1 MLASIPASEIVT
13 VLPSVLGAGGTA
25 MALNA
30 VIISDDVKFVAKE
43 YSNAD
48 AVGNDYGTT
57 SDKYKFAQIYFN
69 GFTGSTVKPSA
80 LFISK
85 YSAVASAA
93 KLTGASLRSMSLGQL
108 KAITGAISVTING
121 VLKTGTVNL
130 SAATS
135 FSNAATLIA
144 TALTAAVTFDTQLQS
159 FVIASGT
166 TGATSSISF
175 ATGAAAEALALT
187 ELTGA
192 QLDNV
197 TTVDTAT
204 TAMKRLTNY
213 TLNLSTIVA
222 ETSTALNDNIQKE
235 IATWVSLQNHRY
247 WLVKYG
253 EEPTALIANNTTNFA
268 GWVAENNVA
277 DVTCVYGTFG
287 HAALCAGYAA
297 SLNFSELNGR
307 TTMDFRSTST
317 LAPSVPT
324 NPQADGAAEA
334 SALESNGYAY
344 YGAFATA
351 NDRFIFLRNSIVSG
365 EFKWVDAYLN
375 QIYFNSQLQLA
386 QITGLIANKS
396 IPYNEVG
403 KSKVRAS
410 AQDPI
415 NEMLNFG
422 GIQTGVILSEQ
433 QKSIINNEA
442 GVDAATIIFNQGYYL
457 MIRDATAQVRA
468 VRGSFPIKLW
478 YTDGGSVH
486 SINIASINVQ

>member
-85 YSAVASAA
+85 YSAVDSAA
-93 KLTGASLRSMSLGQL
+93 KLTGASLRSMSLDQL
-108 KAITGAISVTING
+108 KAITGAISVTIDG
-121 VLKTGTVNL
+121 VLATGTVDL

-166 TGATSSISF
+166 NGSTSSISF

-222 ETSTALNDNIQKE
+222 ETSTALTDDIQKE

-268 GWVAENNVA
+268 GWIAENNVA
-277 DVTCVYGTFG
+277 DVTCVYGTFE

-317 LAPSVPT
+317 LAPSVT
-324 NPQADGAAEA
+324 DVDDAN
-334 SALESNGYAY
+334 ALESNGYAY

-422 GIQTGVILSEQ
+422 GIQTGVALSEQ

-468 VRGSFPIKLW
+468 ARGSFPIKLW

>member
-43 YSNAD
+43 YSNTD

-57 SDKYKFAQIYFN
+57 SDKYAFAQIYFN

-85 YSAVASAA
+85 YSAVDSAA
-93 KLTGASLRSMSLGQL
+93 KLTGASLRSMSLDQL
-108 KAITGAISVTING
+108 KAITGAISVTIDG
-121 VLKTGTVNL
+121 VLKTGTVDL

-166 TGATSSISF
+166 TGGTSSISF
-175 ATGAAAEALALT
+175 ATGAAAESLALT

-277 DVTCVYGTFG
+277 DVTCVYGTLE

-317 LAPSVPT
+317 LAPSVT
-324 NPQADGAAEA
+324 DVDDAN
-334 SALESNGYAY
+334 ALESNGYAY

-422 GIQTGVILSEQ
+422 GIQTGVALSEQ

-457 MIRDATAQVRA
+457 MIRGATAQVRA
-468 VRGSFPIKLW
+468 ARGSFPIKLW

>member
-57 SDKYKFAQIYFN
+57 SDKYKFAQIYFS

-85 YSAVASAA
+85 YSAVDSAA
-93 KLTGASLRSMSLGQL
+93 KLTGASLRSMSLDQL
-108 KAITGAISVTING
+108 KAITGAISVTIDG
-121 VLKTGTVNL
+121 VLATGTVDL

-175 ATGAAAEALALT
+175 ATGAAAESLALT

-268 GWVAENNVA
+268 GWIAENNVA
-277 DVTCVYGTFG
+277 DVTCVYGTFE

-317 LAPSVPT
+317 LAPSVT
-324 NPQADGAAEA
+324 DVDDAN
-334 SALESNGYAY
+334 ALESNGYAY

-396 IPYNEVG
+396 VPYNEVG

-422 GIQTGVILSEQ
+422 GIQTGVALSEQ

-468 VRGSFPIKLW
+468 ARGSFPIKLW

>member
-85 YSAVASAA
+85 YSAVDSAA
-93 KLTGASLRSMSLGQL
+93 KLTGASLRSMSPDQL
-108 KAITGAISVTING
+108 KSITGAISVTIDG
-121 VLKTGTVNL
+121 VLATGTVDL

-222 ETSTALNDNIQKE
+222 ETSTVLNDNIQKE

-277 DVTCVYGTFG
+277 DVTCVYGTFE

-317 LAPSVPT
+317 LAPSVT
-324 NPQADGAAEA
+324 DVDDAN
-334 SALESNGYAY
+334 ALESNGYAY

-410 AQDPI
+410 VQDPI

-468 VRGSFPIKLW
+468 ARGSFPIKLW

>member
-85 YSAVASAA
+85 YSAVDSAA
-93 KLTGASLRSMSLGQL
+93 KLTGASLRSMSLDQL
-108 KAITGAISVTING
+108 KAITGAISVTIDG
-121 VLKTGTVNL
+121 VLKTGTIDL

-222 ETSTALNDNIQKE
+222 ETSVALTDDIQKE

-268 GWVAENNVA
+268 GWIAENNVA
-277 DVTCVYGTFG
+277 DVTCVYGTFE
-287 HAALCAGYAA
+287 HAALCSGYAA

-317 LAPSVPT
+317 LAPSVT
-324 NPQADGAAEA
+324 DVDDAN
-334 SALESNGYAY
+334 ALESNGYAY

-396 IPYNEVG
+396 IPYNEAG

-442 GVDAATIIFNQGYYL
+442 GGVDAATVIYNQGYYL
-457 MIRDATAQVRA
+457 FIGNATPQVRA
-468 VRGSFPIKLW
+468 ARGSFPIKLW

>member
-30 VIISDDVKFVAKE
+30 VIISDDAKFVAKE

-93 KLTGASLRSMSLGQL
+93 KLTGASLRSMSLNQL

-121 VLKTGTVNL
+121 VLKTGTINL

-144 TALTAAVTFDTQLQS
+144 TALTATVTFDTQLQS

-187 ELTGA
+187 EITGA

-222 ETSTALNDNIQKE
+222 ETSTALTDDIQKE

-247 WLVKYG
+247 WLVVWK
-253 EEPTALIANNTTNFA
+253 ETKTETLVFKSWLEA
-268 GWVAENNVA
+268 NNVA
-277 DVTCVYGTFG
+277 DATVVKGDFE

-317 LAPSVPT
+317 LAPSVT
-324 NPQADGAAEA
+324 DVDDANELD
-334 SALESNGYAY
+334 SAGVAY

-375 QIYFNSQLQLA
+375 QIYFNNQLQLA
-386 QITGLIANKS
+386 QITGLVANKS

-422 GIQTGVILSEQ
+422 GIQTGVALSEQ

-457 MIRDATAQVRA
+457 MIRDATPQVRA
-468 VRGSFPIKLW
+468 ARGSFPIKLW

>member
-85 YSAVASAA
+85 YSAVDSAA
-93 KLTGASLRSMSLGQL
+93 KLTGASLRSMSLNQL
-108 KAITGAISVTING
+108 KAITGAISLTING
-121 VLKTGTVNL
+121 FLVTGMVDL

-144 TALTAAVTFDTQLQS
+144 TALTTVVTFDTQLQS
-159 FVIASGT
+159 FVIASCVI
-166 TGATSSISF
+166 GATSSISF
-175 ATGAAAEALALT
+175 ATGAAAEALGLT

-197 TTVDTAT
+197 TAVDTAT

-213 TLNLSTIVA
+213 TLNLSTIVT
-222 ETSTALNDNIQKE
+222 ETSTALTDDIQKE

-277 DVTCVYGTFG
+277 DVTCIYGTFE

-317 LAPSVPT
+317 LAPSVT
-324 NPQADGAAEA
+324 DVDDAN
-334 SALESNGYAY
+334 ALESNGYAY

>member
-57 SDKYKFAQIYFN
+57 SEKYKFAQIYFN

-85 YSAVASAA
+85 YSAVDSAA
-93 KLTGASLRSMSLGQL
+93 KLTGASLRSMSLDQL
-108 KAITGAISVTING
+108 KAITGAISVTIDG
-121 VLKTGTVNL
+121 VLKTGTVDL

-268 GWVAENNVA
+268 GWIAENNVA
-277 DVTCVYGTFG
+277 DVTCVYGTFE

-317 LAPSVPT
+317 LAPSVT
-324 NPQADGAAEA
+324 DVDDAN
-334 SALESNGYAY
+334 ALESNGYAY

-396 IPYNEVG
+396 IPYNDVG

-468 VRGSFPIKLW
+468 ARGSFPIKLW

>member
-57 SDKYKFAQIYFN
+57 SEKYKFAQIYFS

-85 YSAVASAA
+85 YSAVDSAA
-93 KLTGASLRSMSLGQL
+93 KLTGASLRSMSLNQL

-121 VLKTGTVNL
+121 VLKTGTVKL

-166 TGATSSISF
+166 TGVTSSISF

-187 ELTGA
+187 ELAGA

-247 WLVKYG
+247 WLVVWK
-253 EEPTALIANNTTNFA
+253 ETKKETLVFKS
-268 GWVAENNVA
+268 WVEANNVA
-277 DVTCVYGTFG
+277 DATVVKGDFE

-317 LAPSVPT
+317 LAPSVT
-324 NPQADGAAEA
+324 DVDEA
-334 SALESNGYAY
+334 NELDSAGVAY

-365 EFKWVDAYLN
+365 EFKWVDAHLN

-457 MIRDATAQVRA
+457 MIRDATPQVRA
-468 VRGSFPIKLW
+468 ARGSFPIKLW

>member
-85 YSAVASAA
+85 YSAVDSAA
-93 KLTGASLRSMSLGQL
+93 KLTGASLRSMSLDQL
-108 KAITGAISVTING
+108 KAITGAISVTIDG
-121 VLKTGTVNL
+121 VLKTGTIDL

-213 TLNLSTIVA
+213 TLNLSTIVV
-222 ETSTALNDNIQKE
+222 ETSTALNDDIQKE

-253 EEPTALIANNTTNFA
+253 EEPTALIPNNTTNFA

-277 DVTCVYGTFG
+277 DVTCVYGTFE

-317 LAPSVPT
+317 LAHSVT
-324 NPQADGAAEA
+324 DVDDAN
-334 SALESNGYAY
+334 ALESNGYAY

-386 QITGLIANKS
+386 QITGLVANKS

-422 GIQTGVILSEQ
+422 GIQTGVALSEQ

-468 VRGSFPIKLW
+468 ARGSFPIKLW

>member
-30 VIISDDVKFVAKE
+30 VIISDNVKFVAKE

-85 YSAVASAA
+85 YSAVTSAA
-93 KLTGASLRSMSLGQL
+93 KLTGASLRSMSLDQL
-108 KAITGAISVTING
+108 KAITGAISVTIDG
-121 VLKTGTVNL
+121 VLATGTVDL

-159 FVIASGT
+159 FIIASGT

-277 DVTCVYGTFG
+277 DVTCVYGTFE

-317 LAPSVPT
+317 LAPSVT
-324 NPQADGAAEA
+324 DVDDAN
-334 SALESNGYAY
+334 ALESNGYAY

-386 QITGLIANKS
+386 QFSRIANDGEFASRFK
-396 IPYNEVG
+396 P
-403 KSKVRAS
+403 KVCALNTKPPLKVPS
-410 AQDPI
+410 AP
-415 NEMLNFG
+415 
-422 GIQTGVILSEQ
+422 
-433 QKSIINNEA
+433 
-442 GVDAATIIFNQGYYL
+442 AT
-457 MIRDATAQVRA
+457 V
-468 VRGSFPIKLW
+468 
-478 YTDGGSVH
+478 
-486 SINIASINVQ
+486 

>member
-13 VLPSVLGAGGTA
+13 VLPSALEAGGTA

-69 GFTGSTVKPSA
+69 GFTGSTAKPSA

-85 YSAVASAA
+85 YSAVDSAA
-93 KLTGASLRSMSLGQL
+93 KLTGASLRSMSLDQL
-108 KAITGAISVTING
+108 KAITGAISVTIDG
-121 VLKTGTVNL
+121 VLATGTVDL

-159 FVIASGT
+159 FIIASGT

-197 TTVDTAT
+197 TTIDTAT

-222 ETSTALNDNIQKE
+222 ETSTALTDDIQKE

-268 GWVAENNVA
+268 GWIAENNVA
-277 DVTCVYGTFG
+277 DVTCVYGTFE

-317 LAPSVPT
+317 LAPSVT
-324 NPQADGAAEA
+324 DVDDAN
-334 SALESNGYAY
+334 ALESNGYAY

>member
-1 MLASIPASEIVT
+1 MQSSIPASEIVN
-13 VLPSVLGAGGTA
+13 VSPSVLSAGGSA

-30 VIISDDVKFVAKE
+30 ALISDSVKFVAKS
-43 YSNAD
+43 YSNPD

-57 SDKYKFAQIYFN
+57 SDKYKFAQIYFA

-80 LFISK
+80 LFIAK
-85 YSAVASAA
+85 YAA
-93 KLTGASLRSMSLGQL
+93 ADSEARLTGASLRSMSLDEL
-108 KAITGAISVTING
+108 KLVNGEVNVTIDG

-135 FSNAATLIA
+135 FSSAATLIA

-159 FVIASGT
+159 FVIESGT
-166 TGATSSISF
+166 TGATSSISL
-175 ATGAAAEALALT
+175 ASGAGAEALALT

-197 TTVDTAT
+197 TVVDTAT
-204 TAMKRLTNY
+204 TAMKRLTGY
-213 TLNLSTIVA
+213 TLNFSTPVV
-222 ETSTALNDNIQKE
+222 ETSAALNDTVQKE
-235 IATWVSLQNHRY
+235 IAKWVSLQNHRY
-247 WLVKYG
+247 WMVKYG
-253 EEPTALIANNTTNFA
+253 EEPTALIPNNTTNFA
-268 GWVAENNVA
+268 GWIAENNVA
-277 DVTCVYGTFG
+277 DVTCVYGTLE

-317 LAPSVPT
+317 LAPSVT
-324 NPQADGAAEA
+324 DVDDA

-365 EFKWVDAYLN
+365 EFEWVDAYLN
-375 QIYFNSQLQLA
+375 QIYLNSQLQLS

-396 IPYNEVG
+396 IPYNDIG

-433 QKSIINNEA
+433 QKSVINNEA
-442 GVDAATIIFNQGYYL
+442 GVDAATVIFNQGYYL
-457 MIRDATAQVRA
+457 MIRNATPQVRA
-468 VRGSFPIKLW
+468 ARGSFPIKLW

>member
-85 YSAVASAA
+85 YSAVDSAA
-93 KLTGASLRSMSLGQL
+93 KLTGASLRSMSLDQL
-108 KAITGAISVTING
+108 KAITGAISVTIDG
-121 VLKTGTVNL
+121 VLATGTVDL

-222 ETSTALNDNIQKE
+222 ETSVALTDDIQKE

-268 GWVAENNVA
+268 GWIAENNIA
-277 DVTCVYGTFG
+277 DVTCVYGTFE

-317 LAPSVPT
+317 LAPSVT
-324 NPQADGAAEA
+324 DVDDAN
-334 SALESNGYAY
+334 ALESNGCAY

-422 GIQTGVILSEQ
+422 GIQTGVALSEQ

-468 VRGSFPIKLW
+468 ARGSFPIKLW

>member
-85 YSAVASAA
+85 YSAVNSAA
-93 KLTGASLRSMSLGQL
+93 KLTGASLRSMSLNQL

-121 VLKTGTVNL
+121 VLKTGTINL

-144 TALTAAVTFDTQLQS
+144 TALTTAVTFDTQLQS

-175 ATGAAAEALALT
+175 ATGAAAESLALT

-222 ETSTALNDNIQKE
+222 ETSTALTDNIQKE

-277 DVTCVYGTFG
+277 DVTCIYGTLK

-317 LAPSVPT
+317 LAPSVT
-324 NPQADGAAEA
+324 DVDDAN
-334 SALESNGYAY
+334 ALESNGYAY

-422 GIQTGVILSEQ
+422 GIQTGVALSKQ

-468 VRGSFPIKLW
+468 ARGSFPIKLW

>member
-85 YSAVASAA
+85 YSAVDSAA
-93 KLTGASLRSMSLGQL
+93 KLTGASLRSMSLDQL
-108 KAITGAISVTING
+108 KAIAGAISVTIDG
-121 VLKTGTVNL
+121 VLATGTIDL
-130 SAATS
+130 STATS

-197 TTVDTAT
+197 TAVDTAT

-222 ETSTALNDNIQKE
+222 ETSVALTDDIQKE

-253 EEPTALIANNTTNFA
+253 EEPTALISNNTTNFA

-277 DVTCVYGTFG
+277 DVTCVYGTLE

-317 LAPSVPT
+317 LAPSVT
-324 NPQADGAAEA
+324 DVDDAN
-334 SALESNGYAY
+334 ALESNGYAY

-386 QITGLIANKS
+386 QITGLITNKS

-468 VRGSFPIKLW
+468 ARGSFPIKLW

>member
-85 YSAVASAA
+85 YSAVDSAA
-93 KLTGASLRSMSLGQL
+93 KLTGASLRSMSLDQL
-108 KAITGAISVTING
+108 KAITGAISVTIDG
-121 VLKTGTVNL
+121 VLKTGTVDL

-213 TLNLSTIVA
+213 TLNLSTIVT
-222 ETSTALNDNIQKE
+222 ETSIALTDDIQKE

-277 DVTCVYGTFG
+277 DVTCVYGTFE

-317 LAPSVPT
+317 LAPSVT
-324 NPQADGAAEA
+324 DVDDAN
-334 SALESNGYAY
+334 ALESNGYAY

-422 GIQTGVILSEQ
+422 GIQTGVALSEQ

-468 VRGSFPIKLW
+468 ARGSFPIKLW

>member
-85 YSAVASAA
+85 YSAVDSAA
-93 KLTGASLRSMSLGQL
+93 KLTGASLRSMSLDQL
-108 KAITGAISVTING
+108 KAITGAISVTIDG
-121 VLKTGTVNL
+121 VLATGTVDL

-222 ETSTALNDNIQKE
+222 ETSTALTDDVQKE

-277 DVTCVYGTFG
+277 DVTCVYGTFE

-317 LAPSVPT
+317 LAPSVT
-324 NPQADGAAEA
+324 DVDDAN
-334 SALESNGYAY
+334 ALESNGYAY

-365 EFKWVDAYLN
+365 EFKWVDAHLN
-375 QIYFNSQLQLA
+375 QVYFNSQLQLV

-422 GIQTGVILSEQ
+422 GIQTGVALSEQ
-433 QKSIINNEA
+433 QKSVINNEA

-468 VRGSFPIKLW
+468 ARGSFPIKLW

>member
-1 MLASIPASEIVT
+1 MLASIPASEIVN
-13 VLPSVLGAGGTA
+13 VNPSVLSAGGSA

-30 VIISDDVKFVAKE
+30 ALISDSVKFVAKS
-43 YSNAD
+43 YSNPD

-57 SDKYKFAQIYFN
+57 SDKYKFAQIYFA
-69 GFTGSTVKPSA
+69 GFKGSTVKPSA
-80 LFISK
+80 LFIAKYAATDSK
-85 YSAVASAA
+85 AR
-93 KLTGASLRSMSLGQL
+93 LTGASLRSMSLEQL
-108 KAITGAISVTING
+108 KLVNGEVNVTIDG

-130 SAATS
+130 LAATS

-144 TALTAAVTFDTQLQS
+144 TTLTAAVTFDTQLQS
-159 FVIASGT
+159 FVIESGT

-175 ATGAAAEALALT
+175 ASGAGAEALALT

-197 TTVDTAT
+197 TVVDTAT
-204 TAMKRLTNY
+204 TAMKRLTGY
-213 TLNLSTIVA
+213 TLNFSTPVV
-222 ETSTALNDNIQKE
+222 ETSTALNDTVQKE
-235 IATWVSLQNHRY
+235 IAKWVSLQNHRY
-247 WLVKYG
+247 WMVKYG
-253 EEPTALIANNTTNFA
+253 EEPTALIPNNTTNFA
-268 GWVAENNVA
+268 GWIAENNVA
-277 DVTCVYGTFG
+277 DVTCIYGTLE

-297 SLNFSELNGR
+297 SLNFSEFNGR
-307 TTMDFRSTST
+307 TTMDFRSASA
-317 LAPSVPT
+317 LAPSVT
-324 NPQADGAAEA
+324 DVDDA

-365 EFKWVDAYLN
+365 EFKWADAYLN
-375 QIYFNSQLQLA
+375 QIYLNSQLQLS

-396 IPYNEVG
+396 IPYNDIG

-415 NEMLNFG
+415 NEMLDFG

-433 QKSIINNEA
+433 QKSVINNEA
-442 GVDAATIIFNQGYYL
+442 GVDAATVIFNQGYYL
-457 MIRDATAQVRA
+457 MIRNATPQVRA
-468 VRGSFPIKLW
+468 ARGSFPIKLW

>member
-43 YSNAD
+43 YSNAG

-85 YSAVASAA
+85 YSAVDSAA
-93 KLTGASLRSMSLGQL
+93 KLTGASLRSMSLDQL
-108 KAITGAISVTING
+108 KAITGAISVTIDG
-121 VLKTGTVNL
+121 VLATGTVDL

-175 ATGAAAEALALT
+175 ASGAAAEALALT

-222 ETSTALNDNIQKE
+222 ETSTALNDDIQKE

-268 GWVAENNVA
+268 GWVA
-277 DVTCVYGTFG
+277 
-287 HAALCAGYAA
+287 
-297 SLNFSELNGR
+297 
-307 TTMDFRSTST
+307 
-317 LAPSVPT
+317 
-324 NPQADGAAEA
+324 
-334 SALESNGYAY
+334 
-344 YGAFATA
+344 
-351 NDRFIFLRNSIVSG
+351 
-365 EFKWVDAYLN
+365 
-375 QIYFNSQLQLA
+375 
-386 QITGLIANKS
+386 
-396 IPYNEVG
+396 
-403 KSKVRAS
+403 
-410 AQDPI
+410 
-415 NEMLNFG
+415 
-422 GIQTGVILSEQ
+422 
-433 QKSIINNEA
+433 
-442 GVDAATIIFNQGYYL
+442 
-457 MIRDATAQVRA
+457 
-468 VRGSFPIKLW
+468 
-478 YTDGGSVH
+478 
-486 SINIASINVQ
+486 

>member
-57 SDKYKFAQIYFN
+57 SDKYAFAQIYFN

-85 YSAVASAA
+85 YSAVDSAA
-93 KLTGASLRSMSLGQL
+93 KLTGASLRSMSLDQL
-108 KAITGAISVTING
+108 KAITGAISVTIDG
-121 VLKTGTVNL
+121 VLATGTVDL
-130 SAATS
+130 STATS

-222 ETSTALNDNIQKE
+222 ETSTALTDDIQKE

-277 DVTCVYGTFG
+277 DVTCVYGTFE
-287 HAALCAGYAA
+287 HAALCSGYAA

-317 LAPSVPT
+317 LAPSVT
-324 NPQADGAAEA
+324 DVDDAN
-334 SALESNGYAY
+334 ALESNGYAY

-468 VRGSFPIKLW
+468 ARGSFPIKLW

>member
-57 SDKYKFAQIYFN
+57 SEKYKFAQIYFN

-85 YSAVASAA
+85 YSAVDSAA
-93 KLTGASLRSMSLGQL
+93 KLTGASLRSMSLDQL

-277 DVTCVYGTFG
+277 DVTCVYGTFE

-317 LAPSVPT
+317 LAPSVT
-324 NPQADGAAEA
+324 DVDDAN
-334 SALESNGYAY
+334 ALESNGYAY

-365 EFKWVDAYLN
+365 EFKWVDAHLN

-396 IPYNEVG
+396 IPYNDVG

-422 GIQTGVILSEQ
+422 GIQTGVALSEQ

-468 VRGSFPIKLW
+468 ARGSFPIKLW

>member
-43 YSNAD
+43 YPNAD

-85 YSAVASAA
+85 YSAVDSAA
-93 KLTGASLRSMSLGQL
+93 KLTGASLRSMSLDQL
-108 KAITGAISVTING
+108 KAITGAISVTIDG
-121 VLKTGTVNL
+121 VLKTGTVDL

-222 ETSTALNDNIQKE
+222 ETSTALDDDIQKE
-235 IATWVSLQNHRY
+235 IATWASLQNHRY
-247 WLVKYG
+247 WLVKYD
-253 EEPTALIANNTTNFA
+253 EEPTALIPNNTTNFA
-268 GWVAENNVA
+268 GWIAENNVA
-277 DVTCVYGTFG
+277 DVTCVYGTFE

-317 LAPSVPT
+317 LAPSVT
-324 NPQADGAAEA
+324 DADDAN
-334 SALESNGYAY
+334 ALESNGYAY

-422 GIQTGVILSEQ
+422 GIQAGVTLSEQ

-468 VRGSFPIKLW
+468 ARGSFPIKLW

>member
-1 MLASIPASEIVT
+1 MFQSIPASDIVNI
-13 VLPSVLGAGGTA
+13 LPSALAAGGSELSLNTVVFSTA
-25 MALNA
+25 SKYPVKQYFDLDT
-30 VIISDDVKFVAKE
+30 VRDDFG
-43 YSNAD
+43 S
-48 AVGNDYGTT
+48 T
-57 SDKYKFAQIYFN
+57 SSEYKFAETYLQ
-69 GFTGSTVKPSA
+69 GFSGSTIKP
-80 LFISK
+80 
-85 YSAVASAA
+85 YSVFFAEYVNADKAA
-93 KLTGASLRSMSLGQL
+93 QLIGLSLRSTTLEQL
-108 KAITGAISVTING
+108 KLVNGTLNVTIDG
-121 VLKTGTVNL
+121 TLKTGTVNL
-130 SAATS
+130 STATS
-135 FSNAATLIA
+135 FSDAATLIG
-144 TALTAAVTFDTQLQS
+144 TALTATVTFDTQLQA
-159 FVIASGT
+159 FIVASGS
-166 TGATSSISF
+166 TGLTSSISF
-175 ATGAAAEALALT
+175 GSGTAADALGLSEVGGATL
-187 ELTGA
+187 
-192 QLDNV
+192 NN
-197 TTVDTAT
+197 TTVADTADSALERVT
-204 TAMKRLTNY
+204 DY
-213 TLNLSTIVA
+213 TLNFAPITGIGFDV
-222 ETSTALNDNIQKE
+222 DWFKE
-235 IATWVSLQNHRY
+235 IATWVSSQNHRY

-253 EEPTALIANNTTNFA
+253 EEPTALIPNNTTNFA

-277 DVTCVYGTFG
+277 DVTCIYGTFE

-317 LAPSVPT
+317 LAPSVT
-324 NPQADGAAEA
+324 DVDDAN
-334 SALESNGYAY
+334 ALESNGYAY

-365 EFKWVDAYLN
+365 EFKWVDAHLN

-457 MIRDATAQVRA
+457 MIRDATPQVRA
-468 VRGSFPIKLW
+468 ARGSFPIKLW

>member
-1 MLASIPASEIVT
+1 MQSSIPASEIVN
-13 VLPSVLGAGGTA
+13 VSPSVLSAGGSA

-30 VIISDDVKFVAKE
+30 ALISDSVKFVAKS
-43 YSNAD
+43 YSNPD

-57 SDKYKFAQIYFN
+57 SDKYKFAQIYFA

-80 LFISK
+80 LFIAK
-85 YSAVASAA
+85 YSAVDSAA
-93 KLTGASLRSMSLGQL
+93 KLTGASLRSMSLDEL
-108 KAITGAISVTING
+108 KLVNGEVNVTIDG

-135 FSNAATLIA
+135 FSSAATLIA

-159 FVIASGT
+159 FVIESGT

-175 ATGAAAEALALT
+175 ASGAGAEALALT

-197 TTVDTAT
+197 TVVDTAT
-204 TAMKRLTNY
+204 TAMKRLTGY
-213 TLNLSTIVA
+213 TLNFSTPVV
-222 ETSTALNDNIQKE
+222 ETSTALNDTVQKE
-235 IATWVSLQNHRY
+235 IAKWVSLQNHRY
-247 WLVKYG
+247 WMVVWK
-253 EEPTALIANNTTNFA
+253 ETKTEALTFKTWLN
-268 GWVAENNVA
+268 EQNVA
-277 DVTCVYGTFG
+277 DVTVIKGDFEVSALT
-287 HAALCAGYAA
+287 AAFAA
-297 SLNFSELNGR
+297 SLDFSELNGR

-317 LAPSVPT
+317 LAPSVT
-324 NPQADGAAEA
+324 DVDEA
-334 SALESNGYAY
+334 GELNNAGVAY

-365 EFKWVDAYLN
+365 EFKWADAYLN
-375 QIYFNSQLQLA
+375 QIYLNSQLQLS
-386 QITGLIANKS
+386 QITGLVANKS
-396 IPYNEVG
+396 IPYNDIG

-433 QKSIINNEA
+433 QKSVINNEA
-442 GVDAATIIFNQGYYL
+442 GVDAATVIFNQGYYL
-457 MIRDATAQVRA
+457 MIRNATPQVRA
-468 VRGSFPIKLW
+468 ARGSFPIKLW

>member
-57 SDKYKFAQIYFN
+57 SEKYKFAQIYFN

-85 YSAVASAA
+85 YSAVDSAA
-93 KLTGASLRSMSLGQL
+93 KLTGASLRSMSLDQL
-108 KAITGAISVTING
+108 KAITGAISVTIDG
-121 VLKTGTVNL
+121 VLKTGTVDL

-268 GWVAENNVA
+268 GWIAENNVA
-277 DVTCVYGTFG
+277 DVTCVYGTFE

-317 LAPSVPT
+317 LAPSVT
-324 NPQADGAAEA
+324 DVDEA
-334 SALESNGYAY
+334 NELDSAGVAY

-351 NDRFIFLRNSIVSG
+351 KDRFIFLRNSIVSG

-375 QIYFNSQLQLA
+375 QIYFNSQLQLS

-396 IPYNEVG
+396 IPYNDVG

-422 GIQTGVILSEQ
+422 GIQTGVALSEQ

-468 VRGSFPIKLW
+468 ARGSFPIKLW

>member
-85 YSAVASAA
+85 YSAVDSAA
-93 KLTGASLRSMSLGQL
+93 KLTGASLRSMSLDQL
-108 KAITGAISVTING
+108 KAITGAISVTIDG
-121 VLKTGTVNL
+121 VLKTGTIDL

-222 ETSTALNDNIQKE
+222 ETSTALTDDVQKE

-277 DVTCVYGTFG
+277 DVTCVYGTFE

-317 LAPSVPT
+317 LAPSVT
-324 NPQADGAAEA
+324 DVDDAN
-334 SALESNGYAY
+334 ALESNGYAY

-365 EFKWVDAYLN
+365 EFKWVDDYLD
-375 QIYFNSQLQLA
+375 QIYLNSQLQLA

-396 IPYNEVG
+396 ISYTEVG
-403 KSKVRAS
+403 KTKVRAS

-422 GIQTGVILSEQ
+422 GIQAGVILSEQ

-442 GVDAATIIFNQGYYL
+442 GVDAATIIFNQGWYL
-457 MIRDATAQVRA
+457 MIGDATPQVRA
-468 VRGSFPIKLW
+468 ARGSFPIKLW
-478 YTDGGSVH
+478 YTSGGSVH

>member
-13 VLPSVLGAGGTA
+13 VLPSVLEAGGTA

-57 SDKYKFAQIYFN
+57 SEKYKFAQIYFN

-85 YSAVASAA
+85 YSAVDSAA
-93 KLTGASLRSMSLGQL
+93 KLTGASLRSMSLDQL
-108 KAITGAISVTING
+108 KAITGAISVTIDG
-121 VLKTGTVNL
+121 VLKTGTIDL

-222 ETSTALNDNIQKE
+222 ETSTALTDDIQKE

-268 GWVAENNVA
+268 GWIAENNVA
-277 DVTCVYGTFG
+277 DVTCVYGTFE

-317 LAPSVPT
+317 LAPSVT
-324 NPQADGAAEA
+324 DVDDAN
-334 SALESNGYAY
+334 ALESNGYAY

-422 GIQTGVILSEQ
+422 GIQTGVALSEQ

>member
-85 YSAVASAA
+85 YSAVDSAA
-93 KLTGASLRSMSLGQL
+93 KLTGASLRSMSLDQL
-108 KAITGAISVTING
+108 KAITGAISVTIDG
-121 VLKTGTVNL
+121 VLATGTVDL

-166 TGATSSISF
+166 TGSTSSISF

-222 ETSTALNDNIQKE
+222 ETSTALTDDIQKE

-268 GWVAENNVA
+268 GWIAENNVA
-277 DVTCVYGTFG
+277 DVTCVYGTFE

-317 LAPSVPT
+317 LAPSVT
-324 NPQADGAAEA
+324 DVDDAN
-334 SALESNGYAY
+334 ALESNGYAY

-386 QITGLIANKS
+386 QITGLVANKS

-468 VRGSFPIKLW
+468 ARGSFPIKLW

>member
-85 YSAVASAA
+85 YSAIASAA
-93 KLTGASLRSMSLGQL
+93 KLTGASLRSMSLDQL
-108 KAITGAISVTING
+108 KAITGAISVTIDG
-121 VLKTGTVNL
+121 VLATGTVDL
-130 SAATS
+130 STATS

-213 TLNLSTIVA
+213 TLNLSTIVV
-222 ETSTALNDNIQKE
+222 ETSTALTDDIQKE

-277 DVTCVYGTFG
+277 DVTCVYGTFE

-317 LAPSVPT
+317 LAPSVT
-324 NPQADGAAEA
+324 DVDDAN
-334 SALESNGYAY
+334 ALESNGYAY

-386 QITGLIANKS
+386 QITGLVANKS
-396 IPYNEVG
+396 IPYNDVG

-422 GIQTGVILSEQ
+422 GIQTGVALSEQ

>member
-85 YSAVASAA
+85 YSAVDSAA
-93 KLTGASLRSMSLGQL
+93 KLTGASLRSMSLDQL
-108 KAITGAISVTING
+108 KAITGAISVTIDG
-121 VLKTGTVNL
+121 VLATGTVDL

-222 ETSTALNDNIQKE
+222 ETSTALTDDIQKE

-268 GWVAENNVA
+268 GWIAENNVA
-277 DVTCVYGTFG
+277 DVTCVYGTFE

-317 LAPSVPT
+317 LAPSVT
-324 NPQADGAAEA
+324 DVDDANT
-334 SALESNGYAY
+334 LESNGYAY

-365 EFKWVDAYLN
+365 EFKWVDAHLN
-375 QIYFNSQLQLA
+375 QVYFNSQLQLV

-396 IPYNEVG
+396 VPYNEVG

-415 NEMLNFG
+415 NEMLDFG
-422 GIQTGVILSEQ
+422 GIQTGVALSEQ

-468 VRGSFPIKLW
+468 ARGSFPIKLW

>member
-85 YSAVASAA
+85 YSAVDSAA
-93 KLTGASLRSMSLGQL
+93 KLTGASLRSMSLDQL
-108 KAITGAISVTING
+108 KAIAGAISVTIDG
-121 VLKTGTVNL
+121 VLATGTIDL

-192 QLDNV
+192 QLDSV

-268 GWVAENNVA
+268 GWIAENNVA
-277 DVTCVYGTFG
+277 DVTPIYGTLE

-317 LAPSVPT
+317 LAPSVT
-324 NPQADGAAEA
+324 DVDDAN
-334 SALESNGYAY
+334 ALESNGYAY

>member
-1 MLASIPASEIVT
+1 MQSSIPASEIVN
-13 VLPSVLGAGGTA
+13 VSPSVLSAGGSA

-30 VIISDDVKFVAKE
+30 ALISDSVKFVAKS
-43 YSNAD
+43 YSNPD

-57 SDKYKFAQIYFN
+57 SDKYKFAQIYFA
-69 GFTGSTVKPSA
+69 GFAGSTVKPSA
-80 LFISK
+80 LFIAK
-85 YSAVASAA
+85 YAA
-93 KLTGASLRSMSLGQL
+93 TDSEARLTGASLRSMSLDEL
-108 KAITGAISVTING
+108 KLVNGEVNVTIDG

-159 FVIASGT
+159 FVIESGT

-175 ATGAAAEALALT
+175 ASGAGAEALALT

-197 TTVDTAT
+197 TVVDTAT
-204 TAMKRLTNY
+204 TAMKRLTGY
-213 TLNLSTIVA
+213 TLNFSTPVV
-222 ETSTALNDNIQKE
+222 ETSTALNDTVQKE
-235 IATWVSLQNHRY
+235 IAKWVSLQNHRY
-247 WLVKYG
+247 WMVKYG
-253 EEPTALIANNTTNFA
+253 EEPTALIPNNTTNFA
-268 GWVAENNVA
+268 GWIAENNVA
-277 DVTCVYGTFG
+277 DVTCIYGTLE

-317 LAPSVPT
+317 LAPSVT
-324 NPQADGAAEA
+324 DVDDA

-365 EFKWVDAYLN
+365 EFEWVDAYLN
-375 QIYFNSQLQLA
+375 QIYLNSQLQLS

-396 IPYNEVG
+396 IPYNDIG

-415 NEMLNFG
+415 NEMLDFG

-433 QKSIINNEA
+433 QKAVINNEA
-442 GVDAATIIFNQGYYL
+442 GVDAATVIFNQGYYL
-457 MIRDATAQVRA
+457 MIRNATPQVRA
-468 VRGSFPIKLW
+468 ARGSFPIKLW

>member
-57 SDKYKFAQIYFN
+57 SDKYAFAQIYFN

-85 YSAVASAA
+85 YSAVDSAA
-93 KLTGASLRSMSLGQL
+93 KLTGASLRSMSLDQL
-108 KAITGAISVTING
+108 KAITGAISVTIDG
-121 VLKTGTVNL
+121 VLATGTVDL

-222 ETSTALNDNIQKE
+222 ETSTALTDNIQKE

-247 WLVKYG
+247 WMVKYG

-277 DVTCVYGTFG
+277 DVTCVYGTLE

-317 LAPSVPT
+317 LAPSVT
-324 NPQADGAAEA
+324 DVNDAN
-334 SALESNGYAY
+334 ALESNGYAY

-422 GIQTGVILSEQ
+422 GIQTGVALSEQ

>member
-48 AVGNDYGTT
+48 AVGNDYGAT

-85 YSAVASAA
+85 YSAVDSAA
-93 KLTGASLRSMSLGQL
+93 KLTGASLHSMSLDQL
-108 KAITGAISVTING
+108 KAITGAISVTIDG
-121 VLKTGTVNL
+121 VLATGTVDL

-222 ETSTALNDNIQKE
+222 ETSTALNDDIQKE

-268 GWVAENNVA
+268 GWIAENNVA
-277 DVTCVYGTFG
+277 DVTCVYGTFE

-317 LAPSVPT
+317 LAPSVT
-324 NPQADGAAEA
+324 DVDDAN
-334 SALESNGYAY
+334 ALESNGYAY

-396 IPYNEVG
+396 IPYNDIG

>member
-93 KLTGASLRSMSLGQL
+93 KLTGASLRSMSLDQL
-108 KAITGAISVTING
+108 KATTGAISVTING

-166 TGATSSISF
+166 TGATSSISY

-277 DVTCVYGTFG
+277 DVTCVYGTFE

-317 LAPSVPT
+317 LAPSVT
-324 NPQADGAAEA
+324 DVDDAN
-334 SALESNGYAY
+334 ALESNGYAY

-422 GIQTGVILSEQ
+422 GIQTGVALSEQ

-468 VRGSFPIKLW
+468 ARGSFPIKLW

>member
-85 YSAVASAA
+85 YSAVDSAA
-93 KLTGASLRSMSLGQL
+93 KLTGASLRSMSLDQL
-108 KAITGAISVTING
+108 KAITGAISVTIDG
-121 VLKTGTVNL
+121 VLATGTVDL

-175 ATGAAAEALALT
+175 ASGAAAEALALT

-222 ETSTALNDNIQKE
+222 ETSTALNDDIQKE

-277 DVTCVYGTFG
+277 DVTCVYGTFE

-317 LAPSVPT
+317 LAPSVT
-324 NPQADGAAEA
+324 DVDDAN
-334 SALESNGYAY
+334 ALESNGYAY

-422 GIQTGVILSEQ
+422 GIQTGVALSEQ